1 MVDVDKEVGR
11 QLQALVA
18 ATNKDK
24 LRTTDVEELK
34 RLLREH
40 PKLWRDIDLAHN
52 AAFRAIKEQTPNK
65 GTQAIMEANY
75 EGIQCEIRYE
85 RSNTLERMLVDHVA
99 LCWLRLQCIEQR
111 YSGVM
116 SQSIGIPQADYWERR
131 LSAVQR
137 RYLRAVETLAR
148 IRRLH
153 LPAIQVNIADKQ
165 VNIAGE

>member
-1 MVDVDKEVGR
+1 MVDKEVSG
-11 QLQALVA
+11 QLHALVE
-18 ATNKDK
+18 ATNKGK
-24 LRTTDVEELK
+24 PKQTEVEELK
-34 RLLREH
+34 RLLSEH
-40 PKLWRDIDLAHN
+40 PEVWRNLDLAHN
-52 AAFRAIKEQTPNK
+52 AALRAIGEETSNK

-99 LCWLRLQCIEQR
+99 LCWLRLQCMEQR

-116 SQSIGIPQADYWERR
+116 SQSIGISQADYWERR

-153 LPAIQVNIADKQ
+153 LPAMQVNIADKQ
-165 VNIAGE
+165 VNVAGE